1 MTTNTSLKPRK
12 CSIRSAKAKARRL
25 QDKVRDAIR
34 ADNPDL
40 DPADVMGCPMGS
52 AGADII
58 LTPAAKRVH
67 PYSYEAKAHANCFAK
82 AYAALDQ
89 ANRDDGLMP
98 VAVVQHDRAKPL
110 AILHLDD
117 LRELQRLARW
127 AREHHAE

>member
-1 MTTNTSLKPRK
+1 MSSTTQRK
-12 CSIRSAKAKARRL
+12 CSIRSAKAKACRL
-25 QDKVRDAIR
+25 QNKVRDAIR

-40 DPADVMGCPMGS
+40 DPADVTSAIMGS
-52 AGADII
+52 SGADIV

-67 PYSYEAKAHANCFAK
+67 PYSYEAKAHANGFAK
-82 AYAALDQ
+82 AYAAIDQ
-89 ANRDDGLMP
+89 ANRNDGLTP

-127 AREHHAE
+127 ARQNGCSLTS